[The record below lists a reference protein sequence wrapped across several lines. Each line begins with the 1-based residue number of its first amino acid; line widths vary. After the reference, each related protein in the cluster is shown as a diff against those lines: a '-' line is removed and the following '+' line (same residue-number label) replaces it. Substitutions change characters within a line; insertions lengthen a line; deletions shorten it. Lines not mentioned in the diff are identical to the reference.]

1 MQFARSGKKI
11 ALALLVV
18 LASGR
23 SAAWAAEPTA
33 DDPTAVKQED
43 GKYLDKDGIATF
55 RVAPDGT
62 VDFYTYA
69 GFVRYSANCLQC
81 HGPDGMGSTYA
92 PALVNSLKTLS
103 YEQFLTTVANGKKNV
118 NAAQTLVMPSLGTDR
133 NVMCYIDPIYVYLRA
148 RADGA
153 VGRGRPPKHDP
164 KPAAFAKDE
173 DACMG

>member
-23 SAAWAAEPTA
+23 FAAWAAEPTA
-33 DDPTAVKQED
+33 DDPKAVKQED

-81 HGPDGMGSTYA
+81 HGPDGMGSSYA

-118 NAAQTLVMPSLGTDR
+118 NAAQTLFATISG
-133 NVMCYIDPIYVYLRA
+133 A
-148 RADGA
+148 GA
-153 VGRGRPPKHDP
+153 VTYYGMPQVSQRITGVGSVKQ
-164 KPAAFAKDE
+164 
-173 DACMG
+173 G